1 MAKKWEDVR
10 RKGTPEREAR
20 IAAEV
25 QAELA
30 KLPLSEMRRA
40 RQMTQVRLAEVLGVD
55 QGAISKLE
63 RRSDMYLS
71 TLRSYIEALGGQLEL
86 RVVFPD
92 GELLVEHLGDVVP
105 PQHP

>member
-20 IAAEV
+20 ITAEV
-25 QAELA
+25 RAELA

-40 RQMTQVRLAEVLGVD
+40 RLMTQVRLAEVLRVD

-86 RVVFPD
+86 RAVFPD
-92 GELLVEHLGDVVP
+92 GELLVEHLADVTP
-105 PQHP
+105 PQHS